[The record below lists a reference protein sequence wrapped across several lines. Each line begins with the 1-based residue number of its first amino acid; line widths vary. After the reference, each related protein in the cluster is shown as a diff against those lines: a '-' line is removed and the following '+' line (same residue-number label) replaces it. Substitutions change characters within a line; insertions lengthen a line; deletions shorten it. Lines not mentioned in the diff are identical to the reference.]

1 MSMSNTEFLFG
12 TYYGDGVDYT
22 FIHVYSS
29 MELSARFCMIPQN
42 HPAYRC
48 FEHLPIIPA

>member
-1 MSMSNTEFLFG
+1 MAMNNTEWPN
-12 TYYGDGVDYT
+12 TYYHRSIDHA
-22 FIHVYSS
+22 FIRVYSS